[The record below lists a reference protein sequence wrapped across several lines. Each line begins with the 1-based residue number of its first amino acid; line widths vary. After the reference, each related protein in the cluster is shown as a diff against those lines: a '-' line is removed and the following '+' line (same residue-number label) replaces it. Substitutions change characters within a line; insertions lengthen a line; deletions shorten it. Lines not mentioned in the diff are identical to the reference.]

1 MYRRI
6 DCIFYFMIFLVI
18 SNWGKCEILD
28 DLGRDGNI
36 TIMEYTESGSLLNS
50 VDFAFKSGFG
60 WEINNIP

>member
-36 TIMEYTESGSLLNS
+36 TIMEYTESGS
-50 VDFAFKSGFG
+50 FAEFRRLC
-60 WEINNIP
+60 I

>member
-6 DCIFYFMIFLVI
+6 DFIFYFMIFLVI
-18 SNWGKCEILD
+18 SNWGKCD
-28 DLGRDGNI
+28 DLGCDGNI

-60 WEINNIP
+60 WKIK